1 MILVVDQ
8 NVFLMTDGDTSMKIY
23 ERYTLR
29 PLATFAIFFVIFD
42 TVLHIVVLL
51 FSTSVVLILKPNF

>member
-1 MILVVDQ
+1 
-8 NVFLMTDGDTSMKIY
+8 MTDGDTSMKIY